1 MIKALTTISVLMLS
15 LSALAQQA
23 EEEDKINF
31 GEQIFLPSI
40 EIGYLSNS
48 ANSLSGGV
56 ITKTSIEYRVRNNND
71 VFFRINYDNYNAD
84 YTLNPENNLTNVIT
98 GTAAFTDLLF
108 GAGYRFGDNQFR
120 FFTMLQS
127 GLKYYNFPEFVQNNT
142 TINIEQRKRN
152 IFSTRITL
160 GLEYYLNEKSAVS
173 FDLLQSQVW
182 KRRDFWS
189 NSGSAIGFSIGFITA
204 LY

>member
-1 MIKALTTISVLMLS
+1 MIKVLTTIGVLMLS
-15 LSALAQQA
+15 LSAIAQNA
-23 EEEDKINF
+23 EEEDRPNI
-31 GEQIFLPSI
+31 GGQIFLPSI

-71 VFFRINYDNYNAD
+71 VFFRINYDNYNAN
-84 YTLNPENNLTNVIT
+84 YTLTSDNSLTNIIT

-120 FFTMLQS
+120 YFIMLQS
-127 GLKYYNFPEFVQNNT
+127 GLKYYKFPEFVQNST
-142 TINIEQRKRN
+142 VINIEQRKRN

-160 GLEYYLNEKSAVS
+160 GLEYYINEKSAIS

-182 KRRDFWS
+182 KERDFWS